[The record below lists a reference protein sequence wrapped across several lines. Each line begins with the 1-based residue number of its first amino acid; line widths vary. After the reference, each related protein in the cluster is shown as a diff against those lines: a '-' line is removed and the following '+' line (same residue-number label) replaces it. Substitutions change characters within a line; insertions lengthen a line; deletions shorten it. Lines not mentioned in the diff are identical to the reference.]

1 MNEERTNVTNV
12 SEGEIVETPVE
23 ESTNTTET
31 EAASFNPKDYSII
44 RDMLKEMEDWNK
56 TLKDETH
63 NILKN
68 NYGLTN
74 FAMLAIIPYTDEKI
88 EKMTLEDIKTFME
101 NNKDYSVDNIPE
113 INTVED
119 GINIMK
125 EIKELQMNLYSAEQE
140 TEKLKAQSQ
149 DILNEYFEYL
159 SSPEVVEARK
169 NRLNKMKEL
178 AELETDEVKK
188 ANMKRM
194 ISSMEQADNMEF
206 IFTRFYND
214 AVKESDSV
222 LVAFFDDRRGSYV
235 IDRYKKKVSKFGFD
249 PKLYKY
255 FFNIEENFLDEKY
268 HPFNNLFLFY
278 YMRFIAYADPYDKT
292 DKLFVQSVTSALA
305 NMIYHRFNSKTEEQK
320 FIHVIEKFEDYFM
333 DKYDY
338 FMENNTSRPGHPV
351 REQASAKY
359 EADQKYRLI
368 AKMNE
373 LGITGYDAS
382 VSAKE
387 LQEYFNTKMEE
398 MLEAQR
404 KEKEAKALATEEV
417 ATTEEVVETPV
428 ESVNEE

>member
-12 SEGEIVETPVE
+12 SEGEVVETPVE
-23 ESTNTTET
+23 ESTNTAEP
-31 EAASFNPKDYSII
+31 EASSFNPKDYSII

-88 EKMTLEDIKTFME
+88 EKMSLEDIKTFME

-178 AELETDEVKK
+178 AEMETDEVKK

-417 ATTEEVVETPV
+417 ATTEEVDETPV
-428 ESVNEE
+428 ESANEG